1 MASAAFFLS
10 SIEDKHSM
18 RVHPPEQADF
28 GAASPLVTTRIE
40 NMDGVEVGHSIYSL
54 VVFNS

>member
-1 MASAAFFLS
+1 
-10 SIEDKHSM
+10 M

-40 NMDGVEVGHSIYSL
+40 NMDGVEVGHICSL
-54 VVFNS
+54 VVFDS

>member
-1 MASAAFFLS
+1 
-10 SIEDKHSM
+10 M

-40 NMDGVEVGHSIYSL
+40 YMDGVEVGHSICSL
-54 VVFNS
+54 VVFDS